1 MAWAGDFRSQLDSPS
16 QVYNY
21 TLRFLGSCN
30 DYFLGS
36 AGTISQ
42 SGRLRIADEGP
53 TIQGSS
59 VIPQRWAVT
68 FGGFS
73 VPLVGDIRQI
83 SAGMLRK
90 GAVAELLASLNGGA
104 PERIAIGQL
113 RGLQGQRGRWTAQ
126 FTDLLGMLASRLST
140 KQGELNFFYN
150 AGNTTTINTAHT
162 ASDTN
167 LLVNDVTIFDKDSNE
182 DGLVKI
188 IDSANSREDY
198 WRWSSKVITSGTAGY
213 LVITGHGAWPQQLS
227 GGYNSVPIN
236 QKAMSVARIFGRP
249 DYEFLRMMMS
259 TGNATQG
266 SFDDF
271 PKSWG
276 AGYCFD
282 PNLIDLTDVNQQHGI
297 WNTSSGSYEIQLVF
311 ESPATSG
318 IRAILDQFA
327 QIGMWPAARQGKITW
342 RACQDPDSAN
352 STALSISDNDIFSI
366 AQHEIYSSQASACYG
381 KSEITTGAQKASASD
396 PDTINTQSVTIN
408 NIRSM
413 PANNKI
419 TRANRFIYRLD
430 TPAQSVK
437 ATADMARMKRWDFNV
452 WERLTLIVAPRFS
465 VLCAGDIVSITSRF
479 LIGYSEAR
487 GKTYSR
493 RRGMVLGVSWEP
505 GRARCTLSIGILPS

>member
-30 DYFLGS
+30 DYFLGT

-42 SGRLRIADEGP
+42 TGRLRIGAEGP
-53 TIQGSS
+53 IIQGSS
-59 VIPQRWAVT
+59 VIPQRWSVS

-83 SAGMLRK
+83 SSGMLRK

-113 RGLQGQRGRWTAQ
+113 RGLQGQRGRWIAQ

-150 AGNTTTINTAHT
+150 AGSQATIAGFVG
-162 ASDTN
+162 SN
-167 LLVNDVTIFDKDSNE
+167 LVVDDVTIFDKDINE

-188 IDSANSREDY
+188 IDETNNRVDY
-198 WRWSSKVITSGTAGY
+198 WRWSSKVVTSGTAGY
-213 LVITGHGAWPQQLS
+213 LVITAHGAWPQQLS
-227 GGYNSVPIN
+227 GGYNSVGAVA
-236 QKAMSVARIFGRP
+236 KAMSVARIFGRP
-249 DYEFLRMMMS
+249 DYEFMRLVMS
-259 TGNATQG
+259 TGSATQG

-276 AGYCFD
+276 AGYCFNS
-282 PNLIDLTDVNQQHGI
+282 NLIDRTDMDQQHGI
-297 WNTSSGSYEIQLVF
+297 WDTLSGSYEIQIVF
-311 ESPATSG
+311 EEPAQNGMRS
-318 IRAILDQFA
+318 LMDKFA

-342 RACQDPDSAN
+342 RVCQDPESAN
-352 STALSISDNDIFSI
+352 STAINISDRDIFSI

-381 KSEITTGAQKASASD
+381 SSEITTGAQKASASD
-396 PDTINTQSVTIN
+396 PDTINTTNATLN
-408 NIRSM
+408 NVRSM

-430 TPAQSVK
+430 SPVQTVK
-437 ATADMARMKRWDFNV
+437 ASTDLARMKRWDFNV

-505 GRARCTLSIGILPS
+505 GRARCTLVIGILPN